1 MRHAEGDVVGDLLV
15 DLLVAEEEED
25 GFLRSALAVVKSLVF
40 PTLVGGTYTSCEPV
54 LSC

>member
-1 MRHAEGDVVGDLLV
+1 MAVRHAEGEVAGDLLV
-15 DLLVAEEEED
+15 DLMVEEED